1 MSIDET
7 NKIWYIEDRVGNSFP
22 SVFLPSH
29 MEWWDLGGAHYDE
42 EVTKEE
48 LKIFIAYYERMM
60 NGGKLCFGY
69 HIDKIEELR
78 FSVY

>member
-1 MSIDET
+1 MIEDGICIDEVKPMSEEMVHPIFKT
-7 NKIWYIEDRVGNSFP
+7 EHRDIWYLTSNDQDYLS
-22 SVFLPSH
+22 
-29 MEWWDLGGAHYDE
+29 
-42 EVTKEE
+42 KEE